1 MPGYLK
7 LRFLLR
13 REMRSGDCLMCFGII
28 GFSILVGGM
37 MCFVGGIVFGRIE
50 GVVNFVGDIICG
62 RMEGVVNFVEE
73 GLGIVRELTLVCEGL
88 LV

>member
-1 MPGYLK
+1 
-7 LRFLLR
+7 
-13 REMRSGDCLMCFGII
+13 MCEGIV
-28 GFSILVGGM
+28 GFSIIVGEM
-37 MCFVGGIVFGRIE
+37 IFFIGGKRF
-50 GVVNFVGDIICG
+50 G